1 MDHIVNRESAEMHF
15 FSTEAFE
22 IANDLENVC
31 SHLKH
36 ELYDANGYMQDRSGQ
51 DAITIV
57 SELVEETLLAVN
69 YIRTLADKIK
79 KSAVLLEESD
89 DLL

>member
-1 MDHIVNRESAEMHF
+1 MDHIVNRESAEMRS
-15 FSTEAFE
+15 FSTEASV

-36 ELYDANGYMQDRSGQ
+36 ELYDANSYMQDRSGQ

-57 SELVEETLLAVN
+57 SELVEETELAVN